1 MFTLTQKKK
10 GQLQEE
16 LAFQYSRSSGPGGQK
31 VNKTETQ
38 VELRWSV
45 TKTSVFHSEQIEMI
59 QIKLE
64 NKINKEGELIL
75 KTDKFRGRL
84 ANQKFCLELFYRL
97 LGQALTVPKK
107 RRASKP
113 KRSAIE
119 KRIQEK
125 KHHSEKK
132 KNRQKYE
139 S

>member
-1 MFTLTQKKK
+1 MYTLTQKKK
-10 GQLQEE
+10 LQLQDE
-16 LAFQYSRSSGPGGQK
+16 LIFQYSRSSGPGGQK

-45 TKTSVFHSEQIEMI
+45 PKTSVFHSEQIERI
-59 QIKLE
+59 QTQQE
-64 NKINKEGELIL
+64 NKINKEGELII
-75 KTDKFRGRL
+75 KTDKFRSRL
-84 ANQKFCLELFYRL
+84 ANQKFCLELFYKL
-97 LGQALTVPKK
+97 LGQTLTIPKK
-107 RRASKP
+107 RRPTQP